1 MDSNNSGNSNVEKIN
16 SIFKSIRDFLSK
28 ALDFIVKIK
37 DIIWFVIVLIIVF
50 VLMSQCSSKNKL
62 ENEVDIL
69 TNNTYA
75 LSDSIRNY
83 KDELG
88 NMVAEKHALQLSQD
102 EMEKT
107 IGELKKKNTEYVS
120 YINTNIGL
128 KDTIYVEK
136 VVYKDVVIDTIT
148 NTESGTIHLEKNDQF
163 NKSKRYISA
172 NIPYTVKYPSNL
184 TVGNSEFVVEQNI
197 FVEGTITRDNKTKE
211 TMFYLKTDY
220 PGVTFNSGKGV
231 VPTNGKQYDRDA
243 RKRHGIGISIGPSF
257 GYYYFYPTQSFKP
270 AVGLS
275 ITIGY
280 TFTPKAFQW

>member
-16 SIFKSIRDFLSK
+16 SIFKSIRSGLSK

-37 DIIWFVIVLIIVF
+37 DIIWFIIVIIISIF
-50 VLMSQCSSKNKL
+50 LMSQCKSKNNL
-62 ENEVDIL
+62 EREVDIL

-83 KDELG
+83 QDELG

-172 NIPYTVKYPSNL
+172 NIPYTVNYPSNL
-184 TVGNSEFVVEQNI
+184 TVGNAEFVVDQNI
-197 FVEGTITRDNKTKE
+197 FVEGVITRDNKTKE
-211 TMFYLKTDY
+211 TMLYLKSDY
-220 PGVTFNSGKGV
+220 PGITFNSGNAIV
-231 VPTNGKQYDRDA
+231 ATNGKQYDRDA

-270 AVGLS
+270 AVGFS